1 MASKFNSIFIFCLA
15 ILASCERNKQPTIDA
30 FSLIQVEKFD
40 REIGKVDNGN
50 YNGISRFDKITTY
63 SVIRSFDTGDV
74 LVFENVD
81 FKDGAQSVTLNLMR
95 LNNSQHRPIFVHQ
108 NLAILHLA

>member
-50 YNGISRFDKITTY
+50 
-63 SVIRSFDTGDV
+63 
-74 LVFENVD
+74 
-81 FKDGAQSVTLNLMR
+81 
-95 LNNSQHRPIFVHQ
+95 
-108 NLAILHLA
+108 